1 MAHLRYRYVLTTR
14 VELVTN
20 RFRLPKS
27 RSAEITRHIAA
38 AYFAIGE
45 LVSCALLASALENGA
60 GSHTHLDCPLS
71 SACTNIQYFLRVF
84 QRRVEVAALK

>member
-1 MAHLRYRYVLTTR
+1 MAHLRCRYVLTTQAG
-14 VELVTN
+14 LVIN
-20 RFRLPKS
+20 QFRLSKS

-60 GSHTHLDCPLS
+60 GYHTHLDCPLS
-71 SACTNIQYFLRVF
+71 SACTYIYYFPRVF
-84 QRRVEVAALK
+84 QRRVEVATLK